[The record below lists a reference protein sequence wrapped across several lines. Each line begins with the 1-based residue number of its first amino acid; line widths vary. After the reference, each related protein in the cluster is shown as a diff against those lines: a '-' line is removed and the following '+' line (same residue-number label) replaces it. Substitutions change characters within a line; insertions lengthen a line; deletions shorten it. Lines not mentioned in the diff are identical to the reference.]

1 MRKILI
7 LCLLLALAAL
17 AWPVYVGVQVEKALR
32 EARTGHLGDVRFHH
46 SVEGYERERYR
57 ARATTVLHIVG
68 NGMDLQVHLEH
79 RIRHRLLGAAVD
91 TRVAPRQDAAD
102 LPPHWHA
109 ALTQAQ
115 PRADSWLGLGGG
127 VSSRL
132 ATRPVQVA
140 WIEEGAE
147 NEQPFLLEVAAGQ
160 GGLAL
165 SSERVVLSFDTDT
178 LRLNLGGAGL
188 HLDEF
193 HYGLLLH
200 PAPEES
206 YGRLPDYDLGLGA
219 ARLSLQQYGQELLGA
234 DSLQMSAWQNS
245 TVTELDSLLRVR
257 AKEVRSADVELEG
270 LDLHL
275 NALRW
280 HRPTVMDFI
289 EARQDMAS
297 MQLDPQAR
305 AGLILGMVLDAL
317 QQMSPHDPRVQGGI
331 SVNSDPTKR
340 LRAHLDLGLQG
351 DAGRITTRPLEAL
364 DLDLDVEI
372 GMALFEELETLASDP
387 ETLRTWLELGIS
399 DGWIEVGD
407 GQLNSRLR
415 LEKGRLLIN
424 DRDQTILLL
433 GLVFA
438 LGQGMF

>member
-7 LCLLLALAAL
+7 LCLLLALAAV
-17 AWPVYVGVQVEKALR
+17 AWPVYVGVQVENALR
-32 EARTGHLGDVRFHH
+32 EARTGRLGDFRFHH
-46 SVEGYERERYR
+46 SVEEYERDRYR
-57 ARATTVLHIVG
+57 ARATTVLHVAG
-68 NGMDLQVHLEH
+68 DGMDVRVYLEH

-91 TRVAPRQDAAD
+91 TRLAPRQNTAD
-102 LPPHWHA
+102 LPPQWHA

-132 ATRPVQVA
+132 ATRPIEIA
-140 WIEEGAE
+140 WIGAAAA
-147 NEQPFLLEVAAGQ
+147 NQQPFLLEVAAGQ
-160 GGLAL
+160 GGMAL
-165 SSERVVLSFDTDT
+165 SPERVVLSFDTDT
-178 LRLNLGGAGL
+178 LRLDVGGAGL

-200 PAPEES
+200 PAPEGS

-219 ARLSLQQYGQELLGA
+219 ARLSLEQHGQELFGA

-245 TVTELDSLLRVR
+245 TVTKLDSLLRLR

-280 HRPTVMDFI
+280 HRSTVMDFI

-297 MQLDPQAR
+297 MELDSQAR
-305 AGLILGMVLDAL
+305 AGLILGMVLDGL
-317 QQMSPHDPRVQGGI
+317 QQMIPHDPRVQGGI
-331 SVNSDPTKR
+331 SVNSDPTRR
-340 LRAHLDLGLQG
+340 LRAHLDLGLRG
-351 DAGRITTRPLEAL
+351 DAGRIATRPLEAL
-364 DLDLDVEI
+364 NLELDLEI
-372 GMALFEELETLASDP
+372 GMALFGELETLAGDP
-387 ETLRTWLELGIS
+387 EPLRTWLERGIS
-399 DGWIEVGD
+399 DGWIEVRD
-407 GQLNSRLR
+407 GQLHSRLR
-415 LEKGRLLIN
+415 MDEGRLLIN
-424 DRDQTILLL
+424 DKDRTILLL

-438 LGQGMF
+438 VGQGMF